1 MHLKELILDR
11 VFLIQVAKMEVCS
24 SNTHFVLEEAQI
36 GPFGHLG
43 VDI

>member
-1 MHLKELILDR
+1 MHLKELNLDR
-11 VFLIQVAKMEVCS
+11 LVLIQVAKMEVCS

-36 GPFGHLG
+36 RPLGHLG